1 MIKSKSLSEK
11 RFNQITNHLVEEN
24 KRIKNKDNGKRN
36 KNSFLKD
43 EKKNSEFEKRKKNG
57 KKINIRK

>member
-43 EKKNSEFEKRKKNG
+43 EKKTLS
-57 KKINIRK
+57 

>member
-36 KNSFLKD
+36 INSFLKD
-43 EKKNSEFEKRKKNG
+43 EKKTLSLKKEKK
-57 KKINIRK
+57 